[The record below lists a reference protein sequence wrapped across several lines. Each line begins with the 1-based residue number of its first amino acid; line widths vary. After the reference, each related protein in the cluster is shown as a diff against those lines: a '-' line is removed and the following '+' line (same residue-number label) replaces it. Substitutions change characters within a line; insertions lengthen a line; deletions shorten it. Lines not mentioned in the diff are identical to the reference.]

1 MDEIETLSRPERK
14 RCEEKWRDFFKL
26 NCNALFQTALL
37 LTADPV
43 TAEAAL
49 AKSIDELDMSR
60 SPEQV
65 SFAAWEQSV
74 VMRSIETQQ
83 VSSSGADSTARLM
96 LQPELVPV
104 IQIDSWPRMCFVM
117 RKLLGYTTA
126 LCAQMLGIEESG
138 ILILFQTAVI
148 QLQQKVA
155 GT

>member
-1 MDEIETLSRPERK
+1 MDEIETLSRPEGK

-60 SPEQV
+60 SPQQV
-65 SFAAWEQSV
+65 SFAAWEQLV
-74 VMRSIETQQ
+74 VMRSIEMQQ
-83 VSSSGADSTARLM
+83 GSSSGADCTTRLM
-96 LQPELVPV
+96 LQPGLVPV
-104 IQIDSWPRMCFVM
+104 IQIDRWPRMCFVI
-117 RKLLGYTTA
+117 RTLLGYTTA
-126 LCAQMLGIEESG
+126 LCAQTLGIEESG
-138 ILILFQTAVI
+138 IRILFQTAVI

-155 GT
+155 GA

>member
-1 MDEIETLSRPERK
+1 MDEIETLIRPERK
-14 RCEEKWRDFFKL
+14 GCEEKWRDFFKL

-43 TAEAAL
+43 AAEAAL
-49 AKSIDELDMSR
+49 TKSIDELDMSR

-65 SFAAWEQSV
+65 SFAAWEELV
-74 VMRSIETQQ
+74 VMRSIEMQQ

-96 LQPELVPV
+96 LQPGLVPV
-104 IQIDSWPRMCFVM
+104 IQIDRWPRICFVM

-126 LCAQMLGIEESG
+126 LCAQMLGMEESG
-138 ILILFQTAVI
+138 IRILFQTAVV